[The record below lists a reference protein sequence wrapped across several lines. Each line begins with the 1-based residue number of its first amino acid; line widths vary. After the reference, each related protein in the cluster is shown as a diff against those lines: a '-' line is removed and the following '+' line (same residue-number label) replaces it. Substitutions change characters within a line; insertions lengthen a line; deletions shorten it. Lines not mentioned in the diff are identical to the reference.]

1 MSEIRL
7 ICLDMDGTL
16 LDDDH
21 ATVPPRNV
29 AALRAASERGAA
41 VAIAS
46 GRAWALLQG
55 VHAQIG
61 VTRYA
66 VLSNGAAVLDIASGE
81 WLYRRPMDPSARRT
95 ILTLLLDWGLPFEVY
110 CEGEN
115 YIQHD
120 RTEQVVSSALSPEF
134 SQVLRT
140 CSHFPEDLNA
150 ALEGKDVEKIHIFHV
165 PPERRQEL
173 LDAVAACGPLAVTTS
188 FGENMELTAPGV
200 NKGSAVQALCARLD
214 NPFFA
219 LAKSV
224 GVEGAFQ
231 RVESIVAA
239 LWVLSDFALLGLLTF
254 ALRHMAGAVCGESGA
269 RWAPW
274 AGTGLAF
281 AGGMLL
287 FPDDFAAEMLAETV
301 APLGNL
307 VLAFVLPALAL
318 WAGWLRGR
326 KK

>member
-81 WLYRRPMDPSARRT
+81 WIYRRPMDPSARRT

-200 NKGSAVQALCARLD
+200 NKGSAVQALCARL
-214 NPFFA
+214 
-219 LAKSV
+219 
-224 GVEGAFQ
+224 
-231 RVESIVAA
+231 
-239 LWVLSDFALLGLLTF
+239 
-254 ALRHMAGAVCGESGA
+254 
-269 RWAPW
+269 
-274 AGTGLAF
+274 GLAPEQVMAF
-281 AGGMLL
+281 GDAGNDLELL
-287 FPDDFAAEMLAETV
+287 R
-301 APLGNL
+301 
-307 VLAFVLPALAL
+307 
-318 WAGWLRGR
+318 WAGWSFAMGNASDEAKAAARYVTGSNTEAGVAMAVERYFLDT
-326 KK
+326 

>member
-1 MSEIRL
+1 MSDIRL

-81 WLYRRPMDPSARRT
+81 WIYRRPMDPSARRT

-165 PPERRQEL
+165 PPERRQH
-173 LDAVAACGPLAVTTS
+173 
-188 FGENMELTAPGV
+188 
-200 NKGSAVQALCARLD
+200 R
-214 NPFFA
+214 
-219 LAKSV
+219 
-224 GVEGAFQ
+224 
-231 RVESIVAA
+231 
-239 LWVLSDFALLGLLTF
+239 
-254 ALRHMAGAVCGESGA
+254 
-269 RWAPW
+269 
-274 AGTGLAF
+274 
-281 AGGMLL
+281 
-287 FPDDFAAEMLAETV
+287 
-301 APLGNL
+301 
-307 VLAFVLPALAL
+307 
-318 WAGWLRGR
+318 
-326 KK
+326 

>member
-81 WLYRRPMDPSARRT
+81 WIYRRPMDPSARRT

-165 PPERRQEL
+165 PPERRKEL

-200 NKGSAVQALCARLD
+200 NKGSAVQALCARL
-214 NPFFA
+214 
-219 LAKSV
+219 
-224 GVEGAFQ
+224 
-231 RVESIVAA
+231 
-239 LWVLSDFALLGLLTF
+239 
-254 ALRHMAGAVCGESGA
+254 
-269 RWAPW
+269 
-274 AGTGLAF
+274 GLAPEQVMAF
-281 AGGMLL
+281 GDAGNDLELL
-287 FPDDFAAEMLAETV
+287 R
-301 APLGNL
+301 
-307 VLAFVLPALAL
+307 
-318 WAGWLRGR
+318 WAGWSFAMGNASDEAKAAARYVTGSNTEAGVAMAVERYFLDT
-326 KK
+326 

>member
-66 VLSNGAAVLDIASGE
+66 VLSNGAAVLDIPSGE
-81 WLYRRPMDPSARRT
+81 WIYRRPMDPSARRT

-200 NKGSAVQALCARLD
+200 NKGSAVQALCARLGLE
-214 NPFFA
+214 PEQ
-219 LAKSV
+219 V
-224 GVEGAFQ
+224 MAFGDAGNDL
-231 RVESIVAA
+231 E
-239 LWVLSDFALLGLLTF
+239 LL
-254 ALRHMAGAVCGESGA
+254 R
-269 RWAPW
+269 
-274 AGTGLAF
+274 
-281 AGGMLL
+281 
-287 FPDDFAAEMLAETV
+287 
-301 APLGNL
+301 
-307 VLAFVLPALAL
+307 
-318 WAGWLRGR
+318 WAGWSFAMANGTDQAKVAARCVTGSNTEAGVAMAVERYFLDT
-326 KK
+326 

>member
-66 VLSNGAAVLDIASGE
+66 VLSNGAAVLDIPSGE

-165 PPERRQEL
+165 PPERRKEL

-200 NKGSAVQALCARLD
+200 NKGSAVQALCARL
-214 NPFFA
+214 
-219 LAKSV
+219 
-224 GVEGAFQ
+224 
-231 RVESIVAA
+231 
-239 LWVLSDFALLGLLTF
+239 
-254 ALRHMAGAVCGESGA
+254 
-269 RWAPW
+269 
-274 AGTGLAF
+274 GLAPEQVMAF
-281 AGGMLL
+281 GDAGNDLELL
-287 FPDDFAAEMLAETV
+287 R
-301 APLGNL
+301 
-307 VLAFVLPALAL
+307 
-318 WAGWLRGR
+318 WAGWSFAMGNASDEAKAAARYVTGSNTEAGVAMAVERYFLDT
-326 KK
+326 